1 MMDIDIALLG
11 SRIRQVRISK
21 ELTSEQLSEI
31 VDLSAD
37 SLRHIEIGASR
48 PSLTKL
54 YRIAVALDVSLDYL
68 TGRSPDHSGILIDD
82 QYKDMSLDAR
92 QMQLLDKFVSEM
104 VPLIASHL

>member
-1 MMDIDIALLG
+1 MDIDFALLG
-11 SRIRQVRISK
+11 SRIRQERISK
-21 ELTSEQLSEI
+21 DLTSEQLSEI

-54 YRIAVALDVSLDYL
+54 YRIALALDVSLDYL
-68 TGRSPDHSGILIDD
+68 TGRSPDHGGILIDE
-82 QYKDMSLDAR
+82 QYKDMRLDAR

>member
-1 MMDIDIALLG
+1 MMDIDFTLLG
-11 SRIRQVRISK
+11 SRIREERISK
-21 ELTSEQLSEI
+21 GLTSDQLSEI

-68 TGRSPDHSGILIDD
+68 TGRSPDHGGILLDG
-82 QYKDMSLDAR
+82 QYKDLNLDPN
-92 QMQLLDKFVSEM
+92 QMRLLDKFVSEM
-104 VPLIASHL
+104 IPLIASHL

>member
-1 MMDIDIALLG
+1 MMDIDFALLG
-11 SRIRQVRISK
+11 GRIRQERINK
-21 ELTSEQLSEI
+21 GFTSDQLSEI

-68 TGRSPDHSGILIDD
+68 TGRSPDHGGILIDER
-82 QYKDMSLDAR
+82 YKDMSLDTR

>member
-1 MMDIDIALLG
+1 MMDIDFALLG
-11 SRIRQVRISK
+11 SRIRQERISK
-21 ELTSEQLSEI
+21 DLTSEQLSEI

-54 YRIAVALDVSLDYL
+54 YRIALALDVSLDYL
-68 TGRSPDHSGILIDD
+68 TGRSPDHGGILIDE
-82 QYKDMSLDAR
+82 QYKDMRLDAR